1 MGTRVA
7 GLSDRRM
14 TPGGFTRVLSASGGC
29 APPGQQASVSTTQ
42 GRKGTWGTGPWP
54 VAGLQMS
61 PAALES
67 RLQLRVKV
75 TIDAPC
81 PRSPRRIQT
90 PCAPAVPGLVCPPSP
105 KHWFVHRGRA
115 RVLWASVCEGGTGT
129 APTSIHLPGWPV
141 PRCLFTPSHP
151 AHWLDPSRYPCR
163 KLGYV

>member
-61 PAALES
+61 PAARES

-105 KHWFVHRGRA
+105 GSAGSCTGGAPGFSGPVFVKEEPQLPQRPSIYRGGQYRA
-115 RVLWASVCEGGTGT
+115 VYSLRAIQLTGYIPAIIRVGS
-129 APTSIHLPGWPV
+129 
-141 PRCLFTPSHP
+141 
-151 AHWLDPSRYPCR
+151 
-163 KLGYV
+163 

>member
-61 PAALES
+61 PAARES

-81 PRSPRRIQT
+81 PRSPCRIQT

-105 KHWFVHRGRA
+105 GSAGSCTGGAPGFSGPRRNRNCPNVHPSTG
-115 RVLWASVCEGGTGT
+115 VAST
-129 APTSIHLPGWPV
+129 ALSIHSE
-141 PRCLFTPSHP
+141 PSSSLVRSQP
-151 AHWLDPSRYPCR
+151 LS
-163 KLGYV
+163 V